1 MILKFASLI
10 TKSTMSKLTEYVQET
25 KGEMKH
31 VSWPTKQ
38 QTIAYT
44 ILVIALSLFISV
56 LLGVFDAGFRKAV
69 EYLISR

>member
-1 MILKFASLI
+1 MKKFIEYLKD
-10 TKSTMSKLTEYVQET
+10 T